1 MPGENFAGTKYP
13 SSAPGFM
20 EDYSAVTVA
29 SLFNL
34 KGKVASVTGSSVG
47 IGFAIAE
54 AFAGAG
60 ADVALWYNSHEPSE
74 KVKFLR
80 DRYGVKVEA
89 YRIPVTDI
97 TAVEDGIAQQIKD
110 FGKIDIFIANAGV
123 ITDGH
128 MIDQGEEE
136 YEKMMGV
143 NVKGAYFCAKTIG
156 KHFKERKTGSLIFT
170 ASMSSHIVNV
180 PQHHGL
186 YNVSKAAVHHLM
198 RNLAVEWA
206 GFARVNSVSPGYVL
220 TDLVHYAPEHLKD
233 TWGKLTPMG
242 RLGLP
247 KEMAGAYIYL
257 ASDAASYT
265 TACDIRVDGGY
276 SAP

>member
-1 MPGENFAGTKYP
+1 MPGGNFAGTKYP
-13 SSAPGFM
+13 SVAPRYM
-20 EDYSAVTVA
+20 EDNSDVTVA
-29 SLFNL
+29 SLFSL
-34 KGKVASVTGSSVG
+34 KGKVASVTGSSIG

-60 ADVALWYNSHEPSE
+60 ADVAIWYNSHVPDQ
-74 KVKFLR
+74 KVKYLR
-80 DRYGVKVEA
+80 ERYNVKVEA
-89 YRIPVTDI
+89 YRVQVTDEE
-97 TAVEDGIAQQIKD
+97 AVEKAIAQQIKD
-110 FGKIDIFIANAGV
+110 FGKVDILVANAGV
-123 ITDGH
+123 ITEGL
-128 MIDQGEEE
+128 MIDQGEQE

-143 NVKGAYFCAKTIG
+143 NVKGAYFCAKAVG
-156 KHFKERKTGSLIFT
+156 KHFKERGTGSLVFT

-220 TDLVHYAPEHLKD
+220 TDLVHYAPEELKD
-233 TWGKLTPMG
+233 TWDKLTPMG

-247 KEMAGAYIYL
+247 KEMAGAYLYL

-265 TACDIRVDGGY
+265 TGADIRVDGGY
-276 SAP
+276 SVP